1 MHSRYVEASKR
12 GIFSFFVVVF
22 FPVSDTTTS
31 ILPYDDQG
39 FRGVCR
45 PLGTYFVPFEVAQRI
60 FARKIPE
67 YAGVLQDLK
76 LDAPKVLP
84 WKPCSRTL

>member
-1 MHSRYVEASKR
+1 M
-12 GIFSFFVVVF
+12 GFFPFLLGFFFSFFCLF
-22 FPVSDTTTS
+22 SSFCYYHLI

-39 FRGVCR
+39 FRDVCR

>member
-1 MHSRYVEASKR
+1 M
-12 GIFSFFVVVF
+12 GFFSFFVAFLFFFFFFVF
-22 FPVSDTTTS
+22 FPVFVASTS
-31 ILPYDDQG
+31 FLPYDDQG

-45 PLGTYFVPFEVAQRI
+45 PLGTYFVPFEVAQKI

-76 LDAPKVLP
+76 LDAPKALP